1 MVRKNICRES
11 EQEFFSRQSC
21 PNSATAGSR
30 EGRVLDKTR
39 QRLGHLADS
48 QTPRCHRVVLEHG
61 SVAWPHQDHLVLFK
75 KVYPGLL
82 NRNLAGGRLNEF
94 YFEQVPSLFLM
105 CSQAWEP
112 LVHKGHLSIHWP
124 FRPEDFASLFQ
135 C

>member
-1 MVRKNICRES
+1 MRKNICREI
-11 EQEFFSRQSC
+11 EQELFSLHSC
-21 PNSATAGSR
+21 PNSATVESR
-30 EGRVLDKTR
+30 EGRVRDKTR

-61 SVAWPHQDHLVLFK
+61 SVARPHQDHLVLFK
-75 KVYPGLL
+75 KVSPGLL

-94 YFEQVPSLFLM
+94 YFEQVPSLILM
-105 CSQAWEP
+105 CSQALEP